1 MNVYGEKRMFKQP
14 RPAHA
19 CWQMLITDLQD
30 GMSAGVFEPSDEG
43 ISHPLIR
50 VKTAMKGDIV
60 IPSINIDSS
69 VLFGSTS
76 ANLAVAANAECR

>member
-1 MNVYGEKRMFKQP
+1 MFKQP

-19 CWQMLITDLQD
+19 YWQMLITDSQD
-30 GMSAGVFEPSDEG
+30 GMSVVVFEPSEEG